1 MNEKITP
8 ESFYSQTESF
18 YSQSDG
24 ADDIDV
30 GKIFRFLLMQSKL
43 IISIVLT
50 VFILSAVNYYFSTK
64 QYSMK
69 SLLQYES
76 VNQNIFDPSKMLE
89 MASQNSA
96 SDLSSLVGLY
106 ESRTNYLKVIK
117 DLKLN
122 INIENIDYEESIDIN
137 IDSNKNNFTQN
148 QKLKFSFSDESYA
161 LLDENLNEIETSEY
175 GKPIR
180 FNDLRISVNSA
191 KLNDYRPIDVV
202 FTYPEK
208 MYNSFKSA
216 MVISFDKSTSSL
228 FSKEGLITVSYITH
242 DTELGKKIINYANK
256 VFLDQ
261 RVFDETEK
269 SRKAINFID
278 SNIESL
284 EASVEANKTRLKEFR
299 ERNRSID
306 VSLEIQAIIAK
317 TQALEESLSAIDIE
331 LSKAQEIYTSNN
343 PAYLNLLDKKMLI
356 EKQKED
362 VLSEI
367 EMMPKEQQEYIDLFN
382 DLEISQALFEELES
396 RRLGFSILEASTIA
410 DIRVIDGAYVDTIVS
425 PRLTSVAGFTLFA
438 FILACILAIFR
449 GFFYLPI
456 SNPAEIFD
464 NNIHLPI
471 IGVIPQ
477 VDDMELNKDDVRMS
491 TAIESLIVNINSLQN
506 AQLDKKILTVTSP
519 SPSNGKSTIS
529 MKLAEG
535 FARIGKKVLL
545 VDNDLKRGNI
555 AKNYNIKSIS
565 EKTFNSIDATTINN
579 YKVHDNFYIIPR
591 VKGLS
596 NSFQFLYSYQYK
608 EKIKIFKENFDFIIF
623 DTGPILSVSD
633 SSILID
639 QSDFNILVTRHGVNR
654 MNEIKQ
660 SIDNFKQINKN
671 IDGIVYNAYAK
682 PKSYYG
688 YYGIYGNY
696 SYQYYADKYLGEAYE
711 YDKET

>member
-1 MNEKITP
+1 MNDKITS
-8 ESFYSQTESF
+8 ESFYSLSNES
-18 YSQSDG
+18 
-24 ADDIDV
+24 DDIDI

-43 IISIVLT
+43 IIAIVLT
-50 VFILSAVNYYFSTK
+50 GFIISAVNYYFSTK
-64 QYSMK
+64 QYLMK

-89 MASQNSA
+89 MAAQNSS

-137 IDSNKNNFTQN
+137 IDSNKNNLTQN

-175 GKPIR
+175 GKTIR

-216 MVISFDKSTSSL
+216 MVISFDKSTSS
-228 FSKEGLITVSYITH
+228 FFTKEGLITVSYTTD

-261 RVFDETEK
+261 RIFDETEK
-269 SRKAINFID
+269 SRKAISFID

-299 ERNRSID
+299 ERNKSID
-306 VSLEIQAIIAK
+306 VSLEIQAIIEK
-317 TQALEESLSAIDIE
+317 TQTLEESLSAIDIE

-343 PAYLNLLDKKMLI
+343 PAYLNLLNKKMVI

-410 DIRVIDGAYVDTIVS
+410 DIRVIDEAYVDTMVS
-425 PRLTSVAGFTLFA
+425 PRLTSVAGFTFFA
-438 FILACILAIFR
+438 FILSCIFAIFR
-449 GFFYLPI
+449 GFFYLPL

-471 IGVIPQ
+471 IGVIPK
-477 VDDMELNKDDVRMS
+477 VDDLELNKDDVRLN

-506 AQLDKKILTVTSP
+506 NQSDKKILTITSP

-535 FARIGKKVLL
+535 FAKIGKKVLL

-555 AKNYNIKSIS
+555 AKKYNLRSIS
-565 EKTFNSIDATTINN
+565 EKAFNSIDETTLND
-579 YKVHDNFYIIPR
+579 YKVYENFYVVPR

-596 NSFQFLYSYQYK
+596 NSFQFLYSYKYK
-608 EKIKIFKENFDFIIF
+608 EKLKIFKDNFDFIIF
-623 DTGPILSVSD
+623 DTGPILSVAD
-633 SSILID
+633 SSILIE

>member
-1 MNEKITP
+1 
-8 ESFYSQTESF
+8 
-18 YSQSDG
+18 
-24 ADDIDV
+24 
-30 GKIFRFLLMQSKL
+30 
-43 IISIVLT
+43 
-50 VFILSAVNYYFSTK
+50 
-64 QYSMK
+64 
-69 SLLQYES
+69 
-76 VNQNIFDPSKMLE
+76 
-89 MASQNSA
+89 
-96 SDLSSLVGLY
+96 
-106 ESRTNYLKVIK
+106 
-117 DLKLN
+117 
-122 INIENIDYEESIDIN
+122 
-137 IDSNKNNFTQN
+137 
-148 QKLKFSFSDESYA
+148 
-161 LLDENLNEIETSEY
+161 LLDENLNEIETSKY

-216 MVISFDKSTSSL
+216 MAISFDKSTSSL
-228 FSKEGLITVSYITH
+228 FSKEGLITVSYTTH
-242 DTELGKKIINYANK
+242 DIELGKKIINYANK

-317 TQALEESLSAIDIE
+317 TQTLEESLSAIDIE

-396 RRLGFSILEASTIA
+396 RRLGFSILKASTIA
-410 DIRVIDGAYVDTIVS
+410 DIRVIDEAYVDTMVS
-425 PRLTSVAGFTLFA
+425 PRLTSVAVSTFFA
-438 FILACILAIFR
+438 FILACIFAIFR

-471 IGVIPQ
+471 IGVIPK
-477 VDDMELNKDDVRMS
+477 VDDMELNKDDVRLN

-506 AQLDKKILTVTSP
+506 TQLDKKILTITSP

-565 EKTFNSIDATTINN
+565 EKTFNSIDATTLNN
-579 YKVHDNFYIIPR
+579 YMVHHNFYIIPR

-608 EKIKIFKENFDFIIF
+608 EKIKIFKDNFDFIIF
-623 DTGPILSVSD
+623 DTGPILSVAD
-633 SSILID
+633 SSILIE
-639 QSDFNILVTRHGVNR
+639 QSDFNVLVTRHGINR
-654 MNEIKQ
+654 INEIKQ

>member
-1 MNEKITP
+1 MNDKITP
-8 ESFYSQTESF
+8 ESFYSLSNET
-18 YSQSDG
+18 
-24 ADDIDV
+24 DDIDI

-89 MASQNSA
+89 MAAQNSS

-137 IDSNKNNFTQN
+137 IDSNKNNLTQN

-228 FSKEGLITVSYITH
+228 FSKEGLITVSYTTD

-299 ERNRSID
+299 ERNKSID

-317 TQALEESLSAIDIE
+317 TQTLEESLSAIDIE

-343 PAYLNLLDKKMLI
+343 PAYLNLLNKKMVI

-410 DIRVIDGAYVDTIVS
+410 DIRVVDEAYVDTMVS
-425 PRLTSVAGFTLFA
+425 PRLTTVAAFTLFA
-438 FILACILAIFR
+438 FIFACIFAIFR

-471 IGVIPQ
+471 IGVIPK
-477 VDDMELNKDDVRMS
+477 VDDMELNKDDVRLN

-506 AQLDKKILTVTSP
+506 TQLDKKILTITSP

-565 EKTFNSIDATTINN
+565 EKTFNSIDATTLNN
-579 YKVHDNFYIIPR
+579 YMVHDNFYIIPR

-608 EKIKIFKENFDFIIF
+608 EKIRIFKDNFDFIIF
-623 DTGPILSVSD
+623 DTGPILSVAD
-633 SSILID
+633 SSILIE
-639 QSDFNILVTRHGVNR
+639 QSDFNVLVTRHGINR
-654 MNEIKQ
+654 INEIKQ

>member
-1 MNEKITP
+1 MNDKLSP
-8 ESFYSQTESF
+8 ESFYSQSNE
-18 YSQSDG
+18 

-96 SDLSSLVGLY
+96 SGLSSLVGLY

-122 INIENIDYEESIDIN
+122 INIKNIDDEEIIDIK
-137 IDSNKNNFTQN
+137 IDSDKNNLTQN

-161 LLDENLNEIETSEY
+161 LLDENLNEIETSKY

-216 MVISFDKSTSSL
+216 MAISFDKSTSSL
-228 FSKEGLITVSYITH
+228 FSKEGLITVSYTTH
-242 DTELGKKIINYANK
+242 DIELGKKIINYANK

-317 TQALEESLSAIDIE
+317 TQTLEESLSAIDIE

-396 RRLGFSILEASTIA
+396 RRLGFSILKASTIA
-410 DIRVIDGAYVDTIVS
+410 DIRVIDEAYVDTMVS
-425 PRLTSVAGFTLFA
+425 PRLTSVAVSTFFA
-438 FILACILAIFR
+438 FILACIFAIFR

-471 IGVIPQ
+471 IGVIPK
-477 VDDMELNKDDVRMS
+477 VDDMELNKDDVRLN

-506 AQLDKKILTVTSP
+506 TQLDKKILTITSP

-565 EKTFNSIDATTINN
+565 EKTFNSIDATTLNN
-579 YKVHDNFYIIPR
+579 YMVHHNFYIIPR

-608 EKIKIFKENFDFIIF
+608 EKIKIFKDNFDFIIF
-623 DTGPILSVSD
+623 DTGPILSVAD
-633 SSILID
+633 SSILIEK
-639 QSDFNILVTRHGVNR
+639 SDFNVLVTRHGINR
-654 MNEIKQ
+654 INEIKQ

>member
-1 MNEKITP
+1 MNDKLSP
-8 ESFYSQTESF
+8 ESFYSQSNE
-18 YSQSDG
+18 

-96 SDLSSLVGLY
+96 SGLSSLVGLY

-122 INIENIDYEESIDIN
+122 INIKNIDDEEIIDIK
-137 IDSNKNNFTQN
+137 IDSDKNNLTQN

-161 LLDENLNEIETSEY
+161 LLDENLNEIETSKY

-216 MVISFDKSTSSL
+216 MAISFDKSTSSL
-228 FSKEGLITVSYITH
+228 FSKEGLITVSYTTH
-242 DTELGKKIINYANK
+242 DIELGKKIINYANK

-317 TQALEESLSAIDIE
+317 TQTLEESLSAIDIE

-396 RRLGFSILEASTIA
+396 RRLGFSILKASTIA
-410 DIRVIDGAYVDTIVS
+410 DIRVIDEAYVDTMVS
-425 PRLTSVAGFTLFA
+425 PRLTSVAVSTFFA
-438 FILACILAIFR
+438 FILACIFAIFR

-471 IGVIPQ
+471 IGVIPK
-477 VDDMELNKDDVRMS
+477 VDDMELNKDDVRLN

-506 AQLDKKILTVTSP
+506 TQLDKKILTITSP

-565 EKTFNSIDATTINN
+565 EKTFNSIDATTLNN
-579 YKVHDNFYIIPR
+579 YMVHHNFYIIPR

-608 EKIKIFKENFDFIIF
+608 EKIKIFKDNFDFIIF
-623 DTGPILSVSD
+623 DTGPILSVAD
-633 SSILID
+633 SSILIEK
-639 QSDFNILVTRHGVNR
+639 SDFNVLVTRHGVNR
-654 MNEIKQ
+654 INEIKQ

>member
-1 MNEKITP
+1 
-8 ESFYSQTESF
+8 
-18 YSQSDG
+18 
-24 ADDIDV
+24 
-30 GKIFRFLLMQSKL
+30 MQSKL